1 MVRSPSTDPETSG
14 QVRPPSVLLRRVEE
28 LDGASWTFR
37 DEGIG
42 LGEILSSGEA
52 AFNLGVVAENPDDAT
67 ATAFGLL
74 PHLREIPG
82 LADVQMDRVPGNPTV
97 EANIDR
103 EEVLRHGLEPDV
115 LARELQARVQG
126 VVATTYNEVEQ
137 RIDIAVRLPLDLRR
151 DLDAVLASPVNLE
164 GGRTV
169 PLGRF
174 VTLSENRPVREVVR
188 RDQRRQITLSG
199 DVDGRRLNG
208 VWEDVNAMLATIS
221 VPAGVSFLSGGEQ
234 EEINQSFHDLGWA
247 LLLSAL
253 LVYMILAAQFE
264 SFLDPFII
272 SAVLPVGAMGAV
284 FTLML
289 AGQTVNII
297 SLIGMVALLGISV
310 NDAIVKVSTIRRL
323 RGEGMPGREA
333 ILEAS
338 RLRFRPILMTTLSTV
353 LAMVPMAIGI
363 GTGEQ
368 IQRPLAITILGGL
381 TIATALTL
389 FLTPAAY
396 EICHRRLD
404 KDYDGGSAS

>member
-1 MVRSPSTDPETSG
+1 
-14 QVRPPSVLLRRVEE
+14 
-28 LDGASWTFR
+28 
-37 DEGIG
+37 
-42 LGEILSSGEA
+42 
-52 AFNLGVVAENPDDAT
+52 
-67 ATAFGLL
+67 
-74 PHLREIPG
+74 
-82 LADVQMDRVPGNPTV
+82 
-97 EANIDR
+97 
-103 EEVLRHGLEPDV
+103 
-115 LARELQARVQG
+115 
-126 VVATTYNEVEQ
+126 
-137 RIDIAVRLPLDLRR
+137 
-151 DLDAVLASPVNLE
+151 
-164 GGRTV
+164 V